1 MLSKTLSPT
10 EITATVAITS
20 FIIQQSLQ
28 ILDPVI
34 NWGIKKLQPLF
45 ADTEAKDLKKSVLA
59 LLTFIGG
66 MICVGLT
73 GIRLLASLPLKN
85 NCWVDFL
92 LSALVGGVPSYL
104 SLAD

>member
-10 EITATVAITS
+10 GITATVAITS

-45 ADTEAKDLKKSVLA
+45 ADTEAKDDVSDRTQRAPNSFFAQVYRVRTL
-59 LLTFIGG
+59 
-66 MICVGLT
+66 
-73 GIRLLASLPLKN
+73 
-85 NCWVDFL
+85 
-92 LSALVGGVPSYL
+92 
-104 SLAD
+104 